1 MTSDEQSGTGRL
13 PEGSFVFVSYS
24 HADAKAAK
32 AVVEG
37 LERAGFTVWWDQL
50 ISGGERFGTSTSQ
63 ALEAARA
70 VVVLWSKSSLA
81 SHWVHDEAAFARDH
95 NRLVPISLDGSE
107 PPLGFRQFQYIDASR
122 EGVGE
127 GSAPLQRA
135 IAALGAMLERQPVAV
150 AASSKDA
157 SLRIGRRGV
166 LAAGIATVA
175 LAAGGWGVWKWVG
188 RGAAT
193 GNSIAVLPFD
203 NYGGNDDQAY
213 FSDGLA
219 AELRGRLARNPLLR
233 VMGQASSNEFRD
245 AKDDAR
251 SISSRLG
258 VAWLLDGNVRMSG
271 GTVRIAMEL
280 IDGKTGFAQ
289 WSESFDRPLSNIFQV
304 QQEIAEAVDALL
316 AAELGAGEETR
327 QARAG
332 ATTDV
337 AAFDAYL
344 RGRDLFDSQRD
355 EGSDRG
361 ALAHFD
367 KAIAL
372 DSGYATARAARSRT
386 LAVIANQFA
395 QAEERQHLYMQAV
408 AEAREAIR
416 LAPELADGHVALGY
430 ALFYGQLDAAAAAPH
445 YATAARFG
453 SGSPDVLSRHAL
465 FHARLKQFEPAE
477 RAMTDAIQLDPLN
490 PAVFK
495 TQGLVRYARGDH
507 QGAID
512 AARRGLEL
520 SPQRATLH
528 GDIGNA
534 LVQLG
539 KLDEAEAAFANEKA
553 GLLSLP
559 GRAIVA
565 ARRGDAATV
574 QAQFDALVQEYGDNG
589 FYQQAQV
596 LAQWGKTGEALDALE
611 KAFAVKDSGLVTLL
625 VDPYLDPLRGDPRFD
640 ALLQSIHFQ

>member
-1 MTSDEQSGTGRL
+1 MASGGQAGTGRL

-24 HADAKAAK
+24 HADGRAAK
-32 AVVEG
+32 TVVEG

-50 ISGGERFGTSTSQ
+50 ISGGERFGSSTSQ

-70 VVVLWSKSSLA
+70 VVVLWSKAALD
-81 SHWVHDEAAFARDH
+81 SHWVHDEAAFARDR

-122 EGVGE
+122 EGV
-127 GSAPLQRA
+127 SADGAPMQRA
-135 IAALGAMLERQPVAV
+135 IAALGALLDQQPLP
-150 AASSKDA
+150 AATA
-157 SLRIGRRGV
+157 PARAAPRFGRRSV
-166 LAAGIATVA
+166 LAAGVA
-175 LAAGGWGVWKWVG
+175 AVVSAGSWGAWRLASRGG
-188 RGAAT
+188 AS

-203 NYGGNDDQAY
+203 NYGHDADQAY

-245 AKDDAR
+245 SKDDAR
-251 SISSRLG
+251 TISSRLG
-258 VAWLLDGNVRMSG
+258 VVWLLDGNVRMSG
-271 GTVRIAMEL
+271 NTVRIAMEL
-280 IDGKTGFAQ
+280 IDGATGFAK
-289 WSESFDRPLSNIFQV
+289 WSDSFDRPLSNIFQV
-304 QQEIAEAVDALL
+304 QQEIAEAVDAML
-316 AAELGAGEETR
+316 AAEMGAGDETR

-355 EGSDRG
+355 EASDRG
-361 ALAHFD
+361 ALDYFGQ
-367 KAIAL
+367 AIQL
-372 DSGYATARAARSRT
+372 DPGYATARAARART
-386 LAVIANQFA
+386 LAVVANQYA
-395 QAEERQHLYMQAV
+395 QAEERQRLYVEAV

-445 YATAARFG
+445 YATAERFG
-453 SGSPDVLSRHAL
+453 RGSPDVLGRFAL
-465 FHARLKQFEPAE
+465 FRARLRQFEPAE
-477 RAMTDAIQLDPLN
+477 GAIAEAIQLDPLN

-507 QGAID
+507 AGAI
-512 AARRGLEL
+512 AAAQRGLAL

-534 LVQLG
+534 LVQLDR
-539 KLDEAEAAFANEKA
+539 LDEANDAFTQEKA
-553 GLLSLP
+553 GLLALP
-559 GRAIVA
+559 GQAIVA
-565 ARRGDAATV
+565 ARRGDEAAA
-574 QAQFDALVQEYGDNG
+574 QAHFDALVRQYGDNG

-596 LAQWGKTGEALDALE
+596 LAQWRKPGEALDALDN
-611 KAFAVKDSGLVTLL
+611 AFAVKDSGLVTLL
-625 VDPYLDPLRGDPRFD
+625 VDPYLDPLRGDPRFH
-640 ALLQSIHFQ
+640 ALLQSIHFP

>member
-1 MTSDEQSGTGRL
+1 MASGGLAGTGRL
-13 PEGSFVFVSYS
+13 PEGSFVFVSYA
-24 HADAKAAK
+24 HDDARAAK
-32 AVVEG
+32 AVVAT
-37 LERAGFTVWWDQL
+37 LEQAGFSVWWDEL
-50 ISGGERFGTSTSQ
+50 IASGERFGSSLSQ
-63 ALEAARA
+63 ALEASRA
-70 VVVLWSKSSLA
+70 VVVLWSKASLD
-81 SHWVHDEAAFARDH
+81 SHWVQDEAMYARDR
-95 NRLVPISLDGSE
+95 NCLVPISIDGSE

-122 EGVGE
+122 EGLGAD
-127 GSAPLQRA
+127 SPAMQRV
-135 IAALGAMLERQPVAV
+135 IAALGAMLERQPVA
-150 AASSKDA
+150 ATASPKGRP
-157 SLRIGRRGV
+157 LRFGRRSL

-175 LAAGGWGVWKWVG
+175 VAGGWGLWKFVG
-188 RGAAT
+188 RSAAS

-203 NYGGNDDQAY
+203 NYGGAADQAY

-245 AKDDAR
+245 SKDDAR
-251 SISSRLG
+251 TISSRLG

-271 GTVRIAMEL
+271 NTVRIAMEL
-280 IDGKTGFAQ
+280 IEGQTGFAK
-289 WSESFDRPLSNIFQV
+289 WSDSFDRPLSNIFDV

-316 AAELGAGEETR
+316 SAEMGAGDETR

-332 ATTDV
+332 ATTHV

-355 EGSDRG
+355 EASDRG
-361 ALAHFD
+361 ALAFFD
-367 KAIAL
+367 QAIGL
-372 DSGYATARAARSRT
+372 DPDYATARAARART
-386 LAVIANQFA
+386 LAVVANQYA
-395 QAEERQHLYMQAV
+395 QSEERQRLYVDAV

-416 LAPELADGHVALGY
+416 LAPELADGHLALGY

-445 YATAARFG
+445 YATAERYG
-453 SGSPDVLSRHAL
+453 KGSPDVLARYAL
-465 FHARLKQFEPAE
+465 FRARQRQFEPAD
-477 RAMTDAIQLDPLN
+477 RAIADATGLDPLN

-507 QGAID
+507 AGAI
-512 AARRGLEL
+512 AAAQRGLEL

-539 KLDEAEAAFANEKA
+539 KLDEADGAFAREKA
-553 GLLSLP
+553 GLLALP
-559 GRAIVA
+559 GRAIVS
-565 ARRGDAATV
+565 ARRGDDASV
-574 QAQFDALVQEYGDNG
+574 QAHFDELVRRYGDNG

-596 LAQWGKTGEALDALE
+596 LAQWGRTGEALDALE
-611 KAFAVKDSGLVTLL
+611 EAFAVKDSGLVTLL
-625 VDPYLDPLRGDPRFD
+625 VDPYLDPLRSDPRFH

>member
-1 MTSDEQSGTGRL
+1 MERDERTGTGRL

-32 AVVEG
+32 ALVEG
-37 LERAGFTVWWDQL
+37 LEQAGFSVWWDQL
-50 ISGGERFGTSTSQ
+50 ISGGERFGSSTSQ

-70 VVVLWSKSSLA
+70 VVVLWSRAALD
-81 SHWVHDEAAFARDH
+81 SHWVQDEAAFARDH
-95 NRLVPISLDGSE
+95 SRLVPISIDGSE

-122 EGVGE
+122 EGLGA
-127 GSAPLQRA
+127 GSPAMQRA
-135 IAALGAMLERQPVAV
+135 IAAVGAMLERTPTAMPP
-150 AASSKDA
+150 SSPPT
-157 SLRIGRRGV
+157 LRIGRRSL
-166 LAAGIATVA
+166 LAAAGAAAI
-175 LAAGGWGVWKWVG
+175 AAGGWGIWRFAGG
-188 RGAAT
+188 RGAA

-203 NYGGNDDQAY
+203 NYGGEADQAY

-233 VMGQASSNEFRD
+233 VMGQSSSNEFRN

-251 SISSRLG
+251 SISGQLG
-258 VAWLLDGNVRMSG
+258 VAWLLDGNVRTSG
-271 GTVRIAMEL
+271 NTVRIAMEL
-280 IDGKTGFAQ
+280 IDGETGFAK
-289 WSESFDRPLSNIFQV
+289 WSDSFDRPLSNIFQV
-304 QQEIAEAVDALL
+304 QQEIAEAVDAML
-316 AAELGAGEETR
+316 AAELGAADETR

-332 ATTDV
+332 ATSNV

-344 RGRDLFDSQRD
+344 RGRDLFDAQRD
-355 EGSDRG
+355 ETSDRD

-372 DSGYATARAARSRT
+372 DPGYATARAARSRT
-386 LAVIANQFA
+386 LAVVANQYA
-395 QAEERQHLYMQAV
+395 QAEERQRLYVQAV
-408 AEAREAIR
+408 SEAREAIR
-416 LAPELADGHVALGY
+416 LSPELADGHLALGY
-430 ALFYGQLDAAAAAPH
+430 ALFYGQLDAAAAEPH
-445 YATAARFG
+445 YADAERYG
-453 SGSPDVLSRHAL
+453 KGSPDVLSRYAL
-465 FHARLKQFEPAE
+465 YRARRRQFDPAE
-477 RAMTDAIQLDPLN
+477 RAIADAVQLDPLN

-507 QGAID
+507 AGAITS
-512 AARRGLEL
+512 ARRGLEL

-539 KLDEAEAAFANEKA
+539 ELDNAEAAFVKEKA
-553 GLLSLP
+553 GLLALP

-565 ARRGDAATV
+565 ARRNDDTAA
-574 QAQFDALVQEYGDNG
+574 QAHFDALVRQYGDNG

-596 LAQWGKTGEALDALE
+596 LAQWSKPEAALEALE

-625 VDPYLDPLRGDPRFD
+625 VDPYLDPLRNDPRFH